1 MRNKTFALAAILIV
15 ASMVM
20 AACQPAP
27 VAEPE
32 VIVQTVMVE
41 GESQVIEVTAT
52 PEPAPEAKKVL
63 NFALGPGDIPTL
75 DPALGIDTSSIQ
87 IIIETF
93 VGLTRA
99 DEVTSVVAPG
109 MATSWDISEDGTTYT
124 FNLRDDGPWVK
135 YDGVSD

>member
-1 MRNKTFALAAILIV
+1 
-15 ASMVM
+15 MVM

-41 GESQVIEVTAT
+41 GESQIIEVTAT

-63 NFALGPGDIPTL
+63 NVALGPGDIPTL
-75 DPALGIDTSSIQ
+75 DPALGTDTSSIQ

-99 DEVTSVVAPG
+99 DEVTNIVQPG
-109 MATSWDISEDGTTYT
+109 MATSWDISEDGLTYT
-124 FNLRDDGPWVK
+124 FNLRGRCAV
-135 YDGVSD
+135 GEI